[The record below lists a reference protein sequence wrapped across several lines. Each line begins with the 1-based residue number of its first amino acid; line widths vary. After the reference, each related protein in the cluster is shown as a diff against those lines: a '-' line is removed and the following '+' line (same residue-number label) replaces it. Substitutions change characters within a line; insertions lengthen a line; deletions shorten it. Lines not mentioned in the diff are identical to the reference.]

1 MFSIE
6 TFITTYSLPFSA
18 IKPEFRDLFS
28 ELCTEQ
34 ILTQIRPGD
43 IKLRKK
49 QRKVGSEIVDLK
61 MKLQNTSKNIVL
73 SNREI
78 RLLRWVFV
86 FIIN

>member
-1 MFSIE
+1 MFPIE
-6 TFITTYSLPFSA
+6 IFITTHSIPFSA

-43 IKLRKK
+43 VKLRKK

-78 RLLRWVFV
+78 RLLR
-86 FIIN
+86 